1 MDEYTTLDEET
12 KALLRKTVSTLK
24 QVEGYN
30 FTESF
35 TMLDLHR
42 QEAVIA
48 LLNALH
54 NEPTLSPVTQKSV
67 MINAI
72 TRVNEVAA

>member
-1 MDEYTTLDEET
+1 
-12 KALLRKTVSTLK
+12 
-24 QVEGYN
+24 
-30 FTESF
+30 
-35 TMLDLHR
+35 MLDLHR

-67 MINAI
+67 MVNAI
-72 TRVNEVAA
+72 IRVNEVAA

>member
-1 MDEYTTLDEET
+1 M
-12 KALLRKTVSTLK
+12 LLRKTVSTLK

-30 FTESF
+30 FTEAF

-54 NEPTLSPVTQKSV
+54 NEPTSAPSRKR
-67 MINAI
+67 A
-72 TRVNEVAA
+72 

>member
-1 MDEYTTLDEET
+1 MNQAPHAGFAVYGTPVT
-12 KALLRKTVSTLK
+12 
-24 QVEGYN
+24 YN
-30 FTESF
+30 FTEAF
-35 TMLDLHR
+35 PMLDLHR

-48 LLNALH
+48 FMNALH

-72 TRVNEVAA
+72 TRVNEVMA